1 MVGSPAFQITLP
13 SQSIWRGAVLALTLA
28 VIAVLIAWAVHPG
41 HSQDL
46 LLRWLAFVSV
56 AAVLGLAVSLWRM
69 PAFALG
75 WDGESW
81 QVSSLQHGANE
92 PLAGNI
98 ELHLDL
104 GHWMLLRFIPQDRT
118 GKARPQWL
126 PVQRAARDPLWHSLR
141 CALYGGRSARRRAA
155 ADVDTRTGAHE

>member
-46 LLRWLAFVSV
+46 LLRWLAIVSV
-56 AAVLGLAVSLWRM
+56 AVVLGLAVSLWRM

-75 WDGESW
+75 WDGERW
-81 QVSSLQHGANE
+81 QVSSLQPGFNE
-92 PLAGNI
+92 PRAGNI
-98 ELHLDL
+98 EVHLDL
-104 GHWMLLRFIPQDRT
+104 GQWMLLRFVPDDRT
-118 GKARPQWL
+118 AKARPQWL
-126 PVQRAARDPLWHSLR
+126 PVQRAARDPMWHSLR
-141 CALYGGRSARRRAA
+141 CALYGGRPPPRRAA
-155 ADVDTRTGAHE
+155 ADGDLRPSTHE

>member
-46 LLRWLAFVSV
+46 LLRWLAIVSV
-56 AAVLGLAVSLWRM
+56 AVVLGLALSLWRM

-75 WDGESW
+75 WDGERW
-81 QVSSLQHGANE
+81 HVSPLQPGFNE
-92 PLAGNI
+92 RLAGNI
-98 ELHLDL
+98 EVHLDL
-104 GHWMLLRFIPQDRT
+104 GQWMLLRFVPDDRAA
-118 GKARPQWL
+118 KARPRWL
-126 PVQRAARDPLWHSLR
+126 PVQSGARDPMWHSLR
-141 CALYGGRSARRRAA
+141 CALYGGRPVRRRAA
-155 ADVDTRTGAHE
+155 ADVDTRPGTHE